1 MNSKKKIVILGMAL
15 FIVVLVIMGVFLFLP
30 KKAKYDYTDWQSYIK
45 SYYDKTEKIEGK
57 EEKLYTNEF
66 SLKEKKLQSKDGS
79 FILENILNIHI
90 ISYKEVSFLY
100 AVDTEGK
107 LYYINNIRNST
118 SEKYEVTELGD
129 YTNIVKIENKN
140 DQIIATDIQDKT
152 HNISANMESYIHYA
166 FQ

>member
-45 SYYDKTEKIEGK
+45 SYYDKKEKIEGK

-66 SLKEKKLQSKDGS
+66 FLKEKKLQSKEGT

-90 ISYKEVSFLY
+90 ISYKEVAFLY

-118 SEKYEVTELGD
+118 SEKQ
-129 YTNIVKIENKN
+129 N
-140 DQIIATDIQDKT
+140 
-152 HNISANMESYIHYA
+152 
-166 FQ
+166 